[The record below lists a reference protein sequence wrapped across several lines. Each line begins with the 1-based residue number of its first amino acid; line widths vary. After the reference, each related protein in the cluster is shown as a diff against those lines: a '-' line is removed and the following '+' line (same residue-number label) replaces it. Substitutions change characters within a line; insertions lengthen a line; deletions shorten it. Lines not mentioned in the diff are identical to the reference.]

1 MSKVRVRLLGG
12 FEVWQGDQQ
21 VAGFESQKVRALLAY
36 LICNRQR
43 AFSRDHLAG
52 LLWPEREPEAARHA
66 LRQAVYNLKATFPNG
81 EDGDVPPILSNGSQ
95 LQFNPEAGC
104 WLDIAAFEDALQ
116 QSAER
121 RPADPH
127 HLASAVQL
135 YRGELLSGF
144 FVRDSEAFE
153 EWLVTEQER
162 LREAAIE
169 ALRALIDNYRRRGEY
184 RFGIHYA
191 RRLTTIDPLS
201 EEAYRYLMQLCA
213 MAGRRNQAL
222 AYYEEL
228 QTRLEDELGVEP
240 LDETRAI
247 YESILIDVSGPPPAT
262 EDTEP
267 IGPLIPLVG
276 RGEAY
281 VVLWECWQRVL
292 EGTGQLI
299 LVEGEAGVG
308 KTRLVKSFLDAA
320 SAQRRTVVLKG
331 RCYELAPTVAYLPFS
346 EALRSALTETDVAER
361 ALSFLPPEVLEDL
374 ARLVPDLRELRP
386 ELPTP
391 GPLFGESGRLRLFE
405 SVARFLEALCRVDP
419 ESPGGDPLVIFLDD
433 LHLADRDTFDL
444 LRHLAL
450 RLEHSPI
457 WIILTYRSAVLGLG
471 HPLLEI
477 AGEAG
482 AVWMGIGRL
491 DITDVEEIAQSLVGE
506 SQAIELAQFLDLHGH
521 GLPLAVAELINFL
534 WDGGLLAV
542 RDMRSWRLAGPLA
555 EVQAPT
561 DEDVSA
567 LILRRI
573 RKLPNS
579 TKRLA
584 SLAAIAGQH
593 FDADLLQ
600 QAAEEHP
607 GVVEIGLEV
616 LLKRW
621 LIRQFVQFWT
631 SGRREHDVVL
641 WAQGV
646 RRGSFEFAHKWIRN
660 ALYYDLNPIRRQAM
674 HTQVAEALESLLG
687 DRKEGICEALAWHY
701 SAANQWDRAA
711 GYLVQSAEKAR
722 NLLAR
727 ETALHYCDKALEALA
742 RLTSASR
749 TAEQAD
755 RWMRERLRI
764 ERLREEIEEAEEPAN
779 AG

>member
-12 FEVWQGDQQ
+12 FEVWQGDHQ

-36 LICNRQR
+36 LICNRKR

-66 LRQAVYNLKATFPNG
+66 LRQAIYNLKATFPGGENG
-81 EDGDVPPILSNGSQ
+81 DAPPILSNASQ
-95 LQFNPEAGC
+95 LQFNPEADC
-104 WLDIAAFEDALQ
+104 WLDVEAFEEALLRGT
-116 QSAER
+116 ER
-121 RPADPH
+121 KSGDPH
-127 HLASAVQL
+127 HLASAAQL
-135 YRGELLSGF
+135 YRGELLAGF

-162 LREAAIE
+162 LRESAIE

-184 RFGIHYA
+184 RYGIHYA
-191 RRLTTIDPLS
+191 RRLIAIDPLS
-201 EEAYRYLMQLCA
+201 EEAYRSLMQLCVL
-213 MAGRRNQAL
+213 AGRRSQAL
-222 AYYEEL
+222 SYYEEL
-228 QTRLEDELGVEP
+228 QSRLESELGVEP
-240 LDETRAI
+240 VEETRSL
-247 YESILIDVSGPPPAT
+247 YETILLESSGPPPAP
-262 EDTEP
+262 EDAEP

-308 KTRLVKSFLDAA
+308 KTRLIKSFLDAA
-320 SAQRRTVVLKG
+320 SAQRRTIVLKG
-331 RCYELAPTVAYLPFS
+331 RCYELAPAVAYLPFS
-346 EALRSALTETDVAER
+346 EALRSALTETEAAER
-361 ALSFLPPEVLEDL
+361 TLSILPPEVLEDL

-405 SVARFLEALCRVDP
+405 SVARFLEGLCHADP

-450 RLEHSPI
+450 RLEHNSI
-457 WIILTYRSAVLGLG
+457 WIVVTYRSAVLGLG

-482 AVWMGIGRL
+482 AVWMGLGRL
-491 DITDVEEIAQSLVGE
+491 DTTDVEEIAQALVGE
-506 SQAIELAQFLDLHGH
+506 SQAVELAHFLDVNGG

-534 WDGGLLAV
+534 WDEGLLVA
-542 RDMRSWRLAGPLA
+542 RDVRSWRLAGSIA
-555 EVQAPT
+555 EVEAPT

-593 FDADLLQ
+593 FESDLLQ

-641 WAQGV
+641 WAQGM

-674 HTQVAEALESLLG
+674 HGQVAAALEGLPGERSERL
-687 DRKEGICEALAWHY
+687 CEALAWHHT
-701 SAANQWDRAA
+701 AANQWERAA

-727 ETALHYCDKALEALA
+727 DTALYYCDKALEAMG
-742 RLTSASR
+742 RLTSAAR

-755 RWMRERLRI
+755 RWMRERLRV
-764 ERLREEIEEAEEPAN
+764 ERMREEIEEAEEPAN